1 MAGNKKPVLLIELCP
16 GDMPDAWTILSELG
30 TVEHVI
36 RRKSVEEALTLLQGN
51 QLEKPAVIFIDGFE
65 PDGKGFEQLRMLKGN
80 ETFKSIPVIVLAT
93 KADDP
98 AAIDEC
104 YRIGVAGYIA
114 RSHDVNELISEV
126 RTIREYWTLSELP
139 VCAG

>member
-1 MAGNKKPVLLIELCP
+1 MAGNKPILLIDMCP

-30 TVEHVI
+30 EAERVV
-36 RRKSVEEALTLLQGN
+36 RRSSVEEALTFLRGN
-51 QLEKPAVIFIDGFE
+51 HVEKPAVIFIDGFE
-65 PDGKGFEQLRMLKGN
+65 PDAKGFEHLKMFKGN
-80 ETFKSIPVIVLAT
+80 EKFKSIPVIVLAM

-114 RSHDVNELISEV
+114 RSKDLNELISEV

-139 VCAG
+139 VCT

>member
-1 MAGNKKPVLLIELCP
+1 MAGNKPLLSV
-16 GDMPDAWTILSELG
+16 DMCSSDVPDAWTILSELG
-30 TVEHVI
+30 TVDHVV
-36 RRKSVEEALTLLQGN
+36 RRESVDEALAFLRGN
-51 QLEKPAVIFIDGFE
+51 PPEKPAVIFIDGFV
-65 PDGKGFEQLRMLKGN
+65 PDEKGFEQLRMLKNN

-98 AAIDEC
+98 AAVDEC

-114 RSHDVNELISEV
+114 RSNDLNELIGEV

-139 VCAG
+139 VCT